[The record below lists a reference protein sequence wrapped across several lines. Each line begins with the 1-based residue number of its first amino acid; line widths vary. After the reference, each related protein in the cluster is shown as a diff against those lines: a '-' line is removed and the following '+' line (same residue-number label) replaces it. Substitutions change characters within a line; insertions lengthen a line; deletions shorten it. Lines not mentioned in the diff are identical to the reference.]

1 MTVGERL
8 QQYRKNLGLSQE
20 ELGQRLLVSRQTVSQ
35 WETDQTMPTLDN
47 LMRLKEVLGVSIDA
61 ILCNNDVSPEE
72 APLESY
78 QFSFSDEEIK
88 AFHQNRMFTFL
99 WKPLLMLFLFLF
111 VIVSAILNS
120 DFSADVR
127 YFLIVIWFILFVS
140 FMIRFLTARKMQK
153 QIDQEIASHTYAYNF
168 YQDYFTM
175 RINKQSSLSS
185 FAIIPY
191 NTIERIKNAAGFTFV
206 YYNRNC
212 TYTLLR
218 TDDLQQDS
226 VIFRFLKG
234 TSKKGIYKRA
244 PLWLNNLSWVT
255 FILAIVSLPLW
266 VLLCSLVVSNAE
278 PSNYRAFPV
287 IWTALVSL
295 SFPIASIV
303 LGCILKSK
311 KLIYKKN
318 LVIGIIMTSVIVLY
332 GTILA
337 ISFGVIIPGTY

>member
-35 WETDQTMPTLDN
+35 WETDQTMPTLEN
-47 LMRLKEVLGVSIDA
+47 MMRLKEVFGVSIDT
-61 ILCNNDVSPEE
+61 ILCNDDVSPEE
-72 APLESY
+72 TPLESY

-99 WKPLLMLFLFLF
+99 WKPLLLLFLFLF
-111 VIVSAILNS
+111 VVFSAILS
-120 DFSADVR
+120 GDFSADAR
-127 YFLIVIWFILFVS
+127 YLLIVIWFILFVS
-140 FMIRFLTARKMQK
+140 FIVRFLTARKMQK
-153 QIDQEIASHTYAYNF
+153 QIDQEIASHTYEYHF
-168 YQDYFTM
+168 YQNYFTM
-175 RINKQSSLSS
+175 RICKQSSLSS
-185 FAIIPY
+185 FNIIPY
-191 NTIERIKNAAGFTFV
+191 STVERIRNAAGFTFV

-212 TYTLLR
+212 SYTLLR
-218 TDDLQQDS
+218 ADDLQQDS
-226 VIFRFLKG
+226 VIFRLLQG

-244 PLWLNNLSWVT
+244 PLWLNNLSWVA

-266 VLLCSLVVSNAE
+266 LLLFSFVVSNTD

-287 IWTALVSL
+287 IWTMLVSL
-295 SFPIASIV
+295 SFPVASIV

-318 LVIGIIMTSVIVLY
+318 LVVGIIMASIILLY
-332 GTILA
+332 GTMFALL
-337 ISFGVIIPGTY
+337 FGVFIPGTH